1 MEEVEEEDQSEHEK
15 ESASESE
22 ESEPEQETSAKVI
35 NQGLDPTAPT
45 ISSNPQ
51 VSNLSLGFESKKRDS
66 KFSVTHVD
74 KMAELDKIGKEIT
87 IINKELEDVQ
97 SRKRAKKEDYRE
109 CLAQIAAVI
118 EEQDENLSDY
128 SV

>member
-1 MEEVEEEDQSEHEK
+1 
-15 ESASESE
+15 
-22 ESEPEQETSAKVI
+22 
-35 NQGLDPTAPT
+35 LDANAPT

-66 KFSVTHVD
+66 KFFRKFSVTHVD

-118 EEQDENLSDY
+118 KEQDETLSDY